1 MMKLNIK
8 EIVKFGC
15 YVVLMAACIGCN
27 DFLTED
33 NPNAKPKKDYF
44 TSLSESDKVL
54 TATYSALLN
63 HYNLNILEE
72 SWRSDLGYPSVSSGR
87 PALSSAGES
96 WYFKTYTNS
105 QKEINKKWEALYI
118 GIFRANQLIEGL
130 EGPLG
135 DQRENEFWILQMAEA
150 RLLRGIFHFWAYQTF
165 NNGRVI
171 IRDNVPVELEEFNIP
186 VSSKEEVRAFILEDF
201 EYAYENLP
209 ATWGSDAQDELSAG
223 RMNKAIATMFLAN
236 FYFLEAPATVDGDG
250 IEPDYEK
257 ALMYYQEIVN
267 NYNFQLVG
275 DPELMFTRAG
285 EFNNEA
291 IFEIIYDDNLRPELD
306 RFDEQ
311 SPSNRMAR
319 YSAPGT
325 MGGQRVMTPTAWLA
339 YKYKTENIDPL
350 DSRNTVTIIDLDSK
364 EEIETLRTISLR
376 SSASVAL
383 VNDLYT
389 TYYRSGITPAVVPF
403 GKYEFAYFKKYT
415 NHDIVT
421 TENNLPKGSW
431 YSGKNITIHRLS
443 EVYLNIAE
451 CYLQKGDVTSA
462 LKYIN
467 DVRAKWGLVLLGS
480 SVQGEYADRTYD
492 ELVYS
497 VDQLMDHLMFTEK
510 PLELSVEGHSIR
522 WIDLRR
528 WGKISEAFKRASEQ
542 VFYGARFQFIDPATG
557 NKVNRN
563 KSELFEGSDPKG
575 TSIDLIDC
583 VDAANNYIPEVH
595 DYYPLPLEEIISN
608 PNLGQ

>member
-1 MMKLNIK
+1 MKLNIK
-8 EIVKFGC
+8 ELLKYGW
-15 YVVLMAACIGCN
+15 YVALFASCISCTDVLN
-27 DFLTED
+27 ED

-44 TSLSESDKVL
+44 TSLTESDKVL

-63 HYNLNILEE
+63 HYNLNIMEE
-72 SWRSDLGYPSVSSGR
+72 AWRSDLGFPSISSGR
-87 PALSSAGES
+87 PALSSNGEP

-105 QKEINKKWEALYI
+105 QKEVNKKWEALYI
-118 GIFRANQLIEGL
+118 GAFRANQLIEGL

-135 DQRENEFWILQMAEA
+135 DMKDNEKWIIQMAQA

-171 IRDNVPVELEEFNIP
+171 IRDKVPVELKEFNIP
-186 VSSKEEVRAFILEDF
+186 VSSKEDVRAFILSDF

-209 ATWGSDAQDELSAG
+209 ATWGSSAADELSAG
-223 RMNKAIATMFLAN
+223 RLNKAIATMFLAN
-236 FYFLEAPATVDGDG
+236 LYFLEAPASVDGDG

-257 ALMYYQEIVN
+257 ALTFYQEIIN
-267 NYNFQLVG
+267 NYNYQLVG
-275 DPELMFTRAG
+275 DPEMMFTRAG
-285 EFNNEA
+285 EFNKEA

-306 RFDEQ
+306 KFDEQ

-319 YSAPGT
+319 YCAPGT
-325 MGGQRVMTPTAWLA
+325 KAGQRAMTPTAWLA
-339 YKYKTENIDPL
+339 YKYKTEQIDPL
-350 DSRNTVTIIDLDSK
+350 DTRNKATIIDFDT
-364 EEIETLRTISLR
+364 EEEVEVIRDISLR
-376 SSASVAL
+376 ASASVAM

-389 TYYRSGITPAVVPF
+389 NYYRSGITPVVATF
-403 GKYEFAYFKKYT
+403 GKYEFSYFKKYT

-421 TENNLPKGSW
+421 SEANLPKGAW

-443 EVYLNIAE
+443 EVYLNVAE
-451 CYLQKGDVTSA
+451 CYLQKGDVAMA

-480 SVQGEYADRTYD
+480 SVQGHHSDRTYD
-492 ELVYS
+492 EQVYS
-497 VDQLMDHLMFTEK
+497 VDAVMEHLMFTEK
-510 PLELSVEGHSIR
+510 PLELAVEGHAIR

-528 WGKISEAFKRASEQ
+528 WGKIKEAFLRAGSEVYHTIQ
-542 VFYGARFQFIDPATG
+542 FQCIDPDTG
-557 NKVNRN
+557 NKVKRNRAD
-563 KSELFEGSDPKG
+563 LQMGSDPTNK
-575 TSIDLIDC
+575 SIDIIDC
-583 VDAANNYIPEVH
+583 VDAYYNYIPEVH